1 MAPVEV
7 SGTWRTTA
15 GPQAVWEVLSD
26 LDRWRDWWPA
36 LSQVRVRASGEGDLP
51 SAAELVFSTVVGP
64 LTVPVVV
71 RVAEPPVRLVVASD
85 GGGFDGEATLS
96 IREDEDGAEIAYGF
110 RARAK
115 KLWLRPVE
123 AVLSGVG
130 RSAGRQR
137 MREAGDRLAEL
148 AGGEPRRHDV

>member
-15 GPQAVWEVLSD
+15 DQLAVWGVLSD

-36 LSQVRVRASGEGDLP
+36 LSEVRVRAEPDGDLP
-51 SAAELVFSTVVGP
+51 SAADLVFSTLVGP

-71 RVAEPPVRLVVASD
+71 RVVAPPDRLVVASD
-85 GGGFDGEATLS
+85 GGGFDGQASLS
-96 IREDEDGAEIAYGF
+96 LRGTRDGAEVSYAF
-110 RARAK
+110 SARAR
-115 KLWLRPVE
+115 KLWLKPVE
-123 AVLSGVG
+123 RVLSTVG
-130 RSAGRQR
+130 RSGGRQR

-148 AGGEPRRHDV
+148 AGGEPRHHDV